1 MSLAWCDVYK
11 EFNMLQLKFFRTVK
25 QDRFPEPKADISK
38 VVGEIKFISHLF
50 CLILQSSLQTI
61 VRSNK

>member
-38 VVGEIKFISHLF
+38 VVSEIKLISHLLLF
-50 CLILQSSLQTI
+50 SLAIILTNNCSI
-61 VRSNK
+61 K